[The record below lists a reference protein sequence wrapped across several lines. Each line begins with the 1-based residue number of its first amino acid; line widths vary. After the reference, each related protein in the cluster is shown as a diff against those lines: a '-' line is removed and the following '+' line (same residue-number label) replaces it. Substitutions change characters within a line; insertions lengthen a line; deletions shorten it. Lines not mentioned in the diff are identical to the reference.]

1 MTGADRAMSITSP
14 GLPGREVLFVHNG
27 PIYRAAN
34 GGLYGTHITDAL
46 RRRYLGLGDK
56 VHFLMREK
64 PIDGDL
70 QRLSPIQDES
80 FRFTSVP
87 EVLTPTRRF
96 TCGRRARQII
106 RKAVI
111 DSDIVVA
118 RVPSLIAR
126 WAIHYAQ
133 QLGKPYMIECVAC
146 NWDALSNHKWSAR
159 LLAPWYFLA
168 QKRVLKYAPF
178 VIYVTR
184 QFLQQRYPTRGLS
197 FSISNVELTATNS
210 SVLDRR
216 IERVR
221 TRQAEQAP
229 IRLVT
234 VASVSTPYKGQADV
248 IAALGP
254 LSAAGVDC
262 EYHLV
267 GGGEQTRLRALSRSQ
282 DVGDKVYFH
291 GAVRHA
297 EVFDLL
303 DGMDI
308 YIQPSRQEGLPRA
321 VIEAMSR
328 GLPALG
334 ARTGG
339 IPELLPDAR
348 IFAPGDIEG
357 VIRTVTTMLHKGVL
371 EADAERNFRE
381 AKRYT
386 SERLAETRREA
397 YQAFLELNQLAY

>member
-1 MTGADRAMSITSP
+1 M
-14 GLPGREVLFVHNG
+14 LFVHNG

-46 RRRYLGLGDK
+46 RRRYLGLGGK

-64 PIDGDL
+64 PMDGDL
-70 QRLSPIQDES
+70 QRLSPIRDED

-96 TCGRRARQII
+96 TSGRRARQII
-106 RKAVI
+106 RKAVF

-159 LLAPWYFLA
+159 LFAPWYFLA
-168 QKRVLKYAPF
+168 QKRALKNAPF
-178 VIYVTR
+178 VIYVTN
-184 QFLQQRYPTRGLS
+184 QFLQQRYPTRGQS
-197 FSISNVELTATNS
+197 FSISNVELSATDTT
-210 SVLDRR
+210 VLDRR
-216 IERVR
+216 IQRICSSA
-221 TRQAEQAP
+221 AEKGP

-262 EYHLV
+262 EYHLI
-267 GGGEQTRLRALSRSQ
+267 GGGEQIRLRAFSRSQ
-282 DVGDKVYFH
+282 GVKNRVHFH

-297 EVFDLL
+297 GVFGLL

-308 YIQPSRQEGLPRA
+308 YVQPSRQEGLPRA

-339 IPELLPDAR
+339 IPELLPHER

-357 VIRTVTTMLHKGVL
+357 VVRIIAGMLREGVL

-381 AKRYT
+381 AERYT